1 MNKDIE
7 SKVKDLKD
15 SLLSEE
21 LIKEYIK
28 SKNAIFDSKTLQNY
42 ENILKYLQKCD
53 MSEEEKRE
61 YDKALNEFKNDPF
74 VQNYIKL
81 ENEKTELLKEIKD
94 ILDI

>member
-7 SKVKDLKD
+7 LKVKDLKD
-15 SLLSEE
+15 SLLSDE

-28 SKNAIFDSKTLQNY
+28 SKNLIFDSKTLQNY

-53 MSEEEKRE
+53 MSKEEKRE

-81 ENEKTELLKEIKD
+81 ENEKNELLKEIKD